1 MTDARNRRGNDSL
14 TQHAHALVMKKANMG
29 RALVWSLCFGVAV
42 TASAAAAGLTPSS
55 EPTNPALR
63 LAVDGR
69 ADPLASRTSD
79 TSLFSASGV
88 DSPGYSVSSSVRE
101 PMRLAPDVR
110 PEPFL
115 TDSPADAAGLGP
127 DAADQAP
134 RTVSLEYTLSAPAH
148 ATGFGLDLAVAPRA
162 GVSLSPEGNQLRS
175 VGGEVRLGKR
185 LERMVGVSK
194 FDSAAATW
202 DHPSWYFFAATDGS
216 ALTWTPSAMAAGARR
231 GLSYQDDRIVVG
243 DAQIG
248 LSMEAKGVQ
257 ASVGF
262 TNRSISNGKESV
274 DENFVGASFTM
285 RR

>member
-1 MTDARNRRGNDSL
+1 
-14 TQHAHALVMKKANMG
+14 MG
-29 RALVWSLCFGVAV
+29 RTLVWSLCFGVAV
-42 TASAAAAGLTPSS
+42 TASAAAAGLTPS

-63 LAVDGR
+63 LAVDGQ
-69 ADPLASRTSD
+69 ADPLASRASE
-79 TSLFSASGV
+79 TSLFSTSGI
-88 DSPGYSVSSSVRE
+88 DSRGYGLSAAVRN
-101 PMRLAPDVR
+101 PSRLAPDVR

-115 TDSPADAAGLGP
+115 MDGQTETGLTADIGAI
-127 DAADQAP
+127 DQAP
-134 RTVSLEYTLSAPAH
+134 RTVNVEYTLSAPAH
-148 ATGFGLDLAVAPRA
+148 ATGLGLDFALAPRA

-185 LERMVGVSK
+185 LERMVGVGK
-194 FDSAAATW
+194 FDGRAATW

-216 ALTWTPSAMAAGARR
+216 ALTWTPDAMAAGARR
-231 GLSYQDDRIVVG
+231 GISYQEDRIIVG

-262 TNRSISNGKESV
+262 TNRSISNGKDSV